1 MIAPLVL
8 ALAVVAPR
16 STAVG
21 PQQGVPGTR
30 YSFRMTVGS
39 EAPIVGTVREG
50 THRLRV
56 DVQKHGRPED
66 EYLVITHDG
75 HRVISVHPSD
85 GEYSVVDD
93 SVFVRIAGVGLQAV
107 SNTGVVRFRV
117 HDAQISGER
126 LGAGE
131 AVAGLAT
138 EHYRLR
144 QDYTVDVSPFGMHGG
159 AVHQSVVTDYWVA
172 ARAHLLPNPL
182 IGMLSQIGTAL
193 AQSDPDFV
201 RRSSAVRDSLFS
213 GTPVRIVVSIS
224 SDAKDE
230 ADKPPAVHRFE
241 ITEIEGATF
250 DPAIWAIP
258 AGLRRKSGI
267 SFSF

>member
-1 MIAPLVL
+1 MITPLVL

-16 STAVG
+16 SIVVG
-21 PQQGVPGTR
+21 PQQGIPGTR
-30 YSFRMTVGS
+30 YTFRMTVGS
-39 EAPIVGTVREG
+39 DEPIVGTVREG

-66 EYLVITHDG
+66 DYLVITHDG

-93 SVFVRIAGVGLQAV
+93 SVFERIAGVGLQAV
-107 SNTGVVRFRV
+107 SNTGVVRFHVR
-117 HDAQISGER
+117 DARIAGER
-126 LGAGE
+126 VGDGDL
-131 AVAGLAT
+131 VAGLST

-144 QDYTVDVSPFGMHGG
+144 QDYSVDVSAFGMHGDE
-159 AVHQSVVTDYWVA
+159 VRQSVVTDYWVA
-172 ARAHLLPNPL
+172 PRAHLLPNPL

-201 RRSSAVRDSLFS
+201 RHSSAVRDSLFT
-213 GTPVRIVVSIS
+213 GTPLRIVVTIT

-230 ADKPPAVHRFE
+230 SGKPPSVHRFE
-241 ITEIEGATF
+241 ITEIEGANF
-250 DPAIWAIP
+250 DPGIWEIP
-258 AGLRRKSGI
+258 SGLHRRSGI
-267 SFSF
+267 SFNF